1 MLRQGG
7 WSNHCAR
14 EAWQPHHGALS
25 PVELG
30 GLALKCTVRLRGAR
44 LGHQEARDP
53 KAVIQAEEKLELKFT
68 AW

>member
-14 EAWQPHHGALS
+14 EAWQPHHGALG
-25 PVELG
+25 LG

-53 KAVIQAEEKLELKFT
+53 KEVIQVEEKLELKFT